1 MLYMKLLLAADF
13 ITEFFDLL
21 WAVFGIGLVALVF
34 WVGNLLVNWLRE
46 KFSKVTDALHG
57 SLNRRMVDCMIKGIL
72 VVAALIVGNIFHL
85 ELSDVVNSVIPIGD
99 FNSIAE
105 AFAAEPDK
113 WPINI
118 AIGVLAEQLFMS
130 FVYFIPF
137 FGFDLVVN
145 FIESL
150 ICRKETSDGPLGA
163 AISFVTDIAVL
174 MSVNAIVMCSGMT
187 FFQIMHEFLKS
198 IQLSDGVLRWAF
210 LAAIF
215 VMMLF
220 FVVRDLFSSDI
231 IMAVLGVN
239 VAAVFFEIGVTDKNR
254 AILFGMA
261 ILCGM
266 IAKLV
271 RKRIVPEESE
281 DSDTGAVWYGIGVI
295 VVSALVTYGV
305 LWLLNTYVPGFAL
318 QIGLM

>member
-1 MLYMKLLLAADF
+1 
-13 ITEFFDLL
+13 
-21 WAVFGIGLVALVF
+21 
-34 WVGNLLVNWLRE
+34 
-46 KFSKVTDALHG
+46 
-57 SLNRRMVDCMIKGIL
+57 
-72 VVAALIVGNIFHL
+72 
-85 ELSDVVNSVIPIGD
+85 
-99 FNSIAE
+99 
-105 AFAAEPDK
+105 
-113 WPINI
+113 
-118 AIGVLAEQLFMS
+118 
-130 FVYFIPF
+130 
-137 FGFDLVVN
+137 
-145 FIESL
+145 
-150 ICRKETSDGPLGA
+150 
-163 AISFVTDIAVL
+163 

-187 FFQIMHEFLKS
+187 FFQIMYEFLKS

-318 QIGLM
+318 QTGLM